1 MKIKNTITGSLAA
14 FAVFASQASAE
25 IVLTDDLSLSGYID
39 IWLDSLDSEGDA
51 DYGVQEIELAFA
63 FTPADSPWSAVAEL
77 SFDGADAATNDFG
90 GGEDITLET
99 ETVTVTYAASDA
111 LSFTIGNILSYQGFE
126 TFDATG
132 LYQYSYSG
140 TGGAVLY
147 SAGYAFGAS
156 ADYATDDY
164 SLGFWIG
171 DNGGEASTE
180 YLFAYT
186 GIENTTLK
194 VIFADDPGY
203 ESLNV
208 WGSYDYGDFTFAFE
222 FYDNDPTTGSTS
234 TEVESIMGLVYYSF
248 GDAGITVR
256 YVDGEMGG
264 TEYERLTFS
273 PSYAFS
279 DSVFGLCEFTFEET
293 SAGTSEEFAAELIYS
308 F

>member
-25 IVLTDDLSLSGYID
+25 IILTEDLSLSGYID

-63 FTPADSPWSAVAEL
+63 FTPADSPFSAVAEL
-77 SFDGADAATNDFG
+77 SLDGADAFS
-90 GGEDITLET
+90 GGEEIKLNT

-111 LSFTIGNILSYQGFE
+111 LSFTVGNILSYQGFE

-140 TGGAVLY
+140 SGGAVLY
-147 SAGYAFGAS
+147 SAEYAFGAS
-156 ADYATDDY
+156 ADYVTDDY

-186 GIENTTLK
+186 GVEDLTLK
-194 VIFADDPGY
+194 FIFADDPGY
-203 ESLNV
+203 ESFNV
-208 WGSYDYGDFTFAFE
+208 WGAYDYGDFTFAFE
-222 FYDNDPTTGSTS
+222 YYDNEPTVGAE
-234 TEVESIMGLVYYSF
+234 TETLMGLVYYSF
-248 GDAGITVR
+248 GDAGLTVR

-264 TEYERLTFS
+264 VDYERLTFS
-273 PSYAFS
+273 PSYSLS
-279 DSVFGLCEFTFEET
+279 DNVFVLAEFTFED
-293 SAGTSEEFAAELIYS
+293 AGDSDSEEFAAELIYT

>member
-77 SFDGADAATNDFG
+77 SLDGADAFS
-90 GGEDITLET
+90 GGEEITLNT

-140 TGGAVLY
+140 TGGSVLY
-147 SAGYAFGAS
+147 SAEYAFGAS

-222 FYDNDPTTGSTS
+222 FYDNDPTTPTSS

-279 DSVFGLCEFTFEET
+279 DNVFGLCEFTFEET

>member
-77 SFDGADAATNDFG
+77 SLDGNGGFG
-90 GGEDITLET
+90 GGEDITLES

-140 TGGAVLY
+140 TGGSVLY

-273 PSYAFS
+273 PSYSFS
-279 DSVFGLCEFTFEET
+279 DNVFALCEFTFEET

>member
-25 IVLTDDLSLSGYID
+25 IILTDDLSLSGYID

-77 SFDGADAATNDFG
+77 SFDGADAFS
-90 GGEDITLET
+90 GGEEITANT

-126 TFDATG
+126 AFDATG

-140 TGGAVLY
+140 SGGSPLY
-147 SAGYAFGAS
+147 SAEYAFGVC
-156 ADYATDDY
+156 ADYVTDDY

-203 ESLNV
+203 ESFNV

-222 FYDNDPTTGSTS
+222 FYDNDPTTPTSS